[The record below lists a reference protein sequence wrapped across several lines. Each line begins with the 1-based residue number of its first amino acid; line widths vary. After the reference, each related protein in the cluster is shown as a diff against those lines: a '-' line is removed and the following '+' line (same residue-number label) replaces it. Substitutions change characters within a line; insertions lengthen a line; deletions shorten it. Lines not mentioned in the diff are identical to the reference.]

1 MPLILYFKLLKIGVI
16 CTGMSATWRYFMS
29 EQLLLMAAG
38 LADRRQTFEE
48 TNYWFE
54 TPRYFG
60 VTIENQVER

>member
-1 MPLILYFKLLKIGVI
+1 
-16 CTGMSATWRYFMS
+16 MS

-54 TPRYFG
+54 APRCFG